1 MSELQE
7 SRISQQAVLMIARN
21 YNKEYVVERVLKRF
35 MKCMQGKQ
43 LKGLFIT
50 I

>member
-7 SRISQQAVLMIARN
+7 SRIRQQAVLMIARN

-35 MKCMQGKQ
+35 MKCMLITKQ
-43 LKGLFIT
+43 RMIL
-50 I
+50 